1 VRVEQARAAID
12 QGHSLNAFI
21 SRTTEAGEGV
31 VVAVKDL
38 VDVAGTVT
46 TGGTAPGLLNSE
58 PAAADARV
66 VAEIRRH
73 GGLVVGKTNL
83 HELAFGVT
91 SENEHWGPVRN
102 PRDPERVAGGSSGG
116 SAAAV
121 VAGMCDWAIGTDTG
135 GSIRIPAAFC
145 GCVGFK
151 PTLGLVSTE
160 GVFPTSRSQDVVGP
174 LAADVRTAARALGMM
189 TGQPLGEVKP
199 LDREP
204 RLAVPAGWVDDLDE
218 PTRRSWGSA
227 SAGLPTIDFGDRDE
241 LAATSIAILAWEF
254 FLVHRQ
260 RFEQEPDRLGFSARE
275 GLSFVS
281 QIRSEEA
288 YRVALGRRR
297 QLSRQADERL
307 AGFDALLLPTAPR
320 VAPRIGES
328 APDVAALLTR
338 FTVPFNVTG
347 QPVINVPGP
356 VGEGELP
363 VGIQV
368 VGHRGEE
375 ASLLA
380 VAAVLEA
387 RWAAFGGPD

>member
-1 VRVEQARAAID
+1 VRIDQARAAVEH
-12 QGHSLNAFI
+12 GHSLNAFI
-21 SRTTEAGEGV
+21 SLTTEAGEGV

-38 VDVAGTVT
+38 VDVAGTIT
-46 TGGTAPGLLNSE
+46 TGGTAPGVLNIE

-135 GSIRIPAAFC
+135 GSVRIPAAFC

-160 GVFPTSRSQDVVGP
+160 GVFPASRSQDVVGP
-174 LAADVRTAARALGMM
+174 LAADVRTAARALEMM
-189 TGQPLGEVKP
+189 TGQPIGEVKP

-204 RLAVPAGWVDDLDE
+204 RLAVPAGWIDDLDE
-218 PTRRSWGSA
+218 PTQRSWGSA
-227 SAGLPTIDFGDRDE
+227 SAGLPKIDFGNRNE

-254 FLVHRQ
+254 FQVHRE
-260 RFEQEPDRLGFSARE
+260 RFEREPDRLGFSARE
-275 GLSFVS
+275 GLGFVS

-288 YRVALGRRR
+288 YGAALGRRLE
-297 QLSRQADERL
+297 LSRLADERL
-307 AGFDALLLPTAPR
+307 AGFDALLLPTTPR
-320 VAPRIGES
+320 IAPRIGES
-328 APDVAALLTR
+328 APGVAALLTR

-347 QPVINVPGP
+347 QPVVNVPGP
-356 VGEGELP
+356 AGDGELP

-368 VGHRGEE
+368 VGRRGED
-375 ASLLA
+375 AGLLA

-387 RWAAFGGPD
+387 RWAAVRAPE